1 MKKIL
6 SLMLLAAVGF
16 MPATAQDDDV
26 YFVPSKSSKIT
37 KNEVLNLHSQA
48 DRIAAEENNTYAK
61 LYEMSDRD
69 IDAYNRR
76 YAATDTVDATADY
89 ADDYDVDNEEGTY
102 TRRLVRFH
110 SPTVGVYV
118 SSPYYDVVADYYWY
132 DPWFSPWYYSPF
144 YGPSYAWTWSPWAY
158 DWYWGWGWHTW
169 WHDPWYHHHH
179 HYWYDT
185 AWRPSFN
192 GRPGNGRYIDTY
204 RRVTADRPSR
214 NYNYA
219 SGSTTSR
226 TRPSRSYNSSTS
238 TADRAGRQFGN
249 SSNSSQRSSRSF
261 SGSSNS
267 SQSTQRNYGT
277 TPSRSMGNSSVGSR
291 SFGGGG
297 SSVGSGHS
305 MGGGSRSMGGGG
317 GGRSFGGRR

>member
-26 YFVPSKSSKIT
+26 YFVPSKSSKT
-37 KNEVLNLHSQA
+37 SQKDRSNFSSQA
-48 DRIAAEENNTYAK
+48 ERIPVEASNTYDN

-76 YAATDTVDATADY
+76 YAVTDSIDA
-89 ADDYDVDNEEGTY
+89 ADDYAEDNEEGTY

-132 DPWFSPWYYSPF
+132 DPWFTPWYYSPF

-219 SGSTTSR
+219 SGTTTSR
-226 TRPSRSYNSSTS
+226 TRPSRSYNTSTS
-238 TADRAGRQFGN
+238 GTDRAGRQFGN

-261 SGSSNS
+261 SGSGNS

-277 TPSRSMGNSSVGSR
+277 TPSRGMGNSSVGSR
-291 SFGGGG
+291 SFGSG

-305 MGGGSRSMGGGG
+305 MGGSRSMGGGG

>member
-26 YFVPSKSSKIT
+26 YFVPSKSSKT
-37 KNEVLNLHSQA
+37 SQKDRSNFSSQA
-48 DRIAAEENNTYAK
+48 ERIPVEASNTYDN

-76 YAATDTVDATADY
+76 YAVTDSIDAPDDY
-89 ADDYDVDNEEGTY
+89 AEDNEEGTY

-132 DPWFSPWYYSPF
+132 DPWFTPWYYSPF
-144 YGPSYAWTWSPWAY
+144 YGPNYAWTWSPWAY

-169 WHDPWYHHHH
+169 WYDPWHYHHHH
-179 HYWYDT
+179 HWYDT

-219 SGSTTSR
+219 SGTTTSR
-226 TRPSRSYNSSTS
+226 TRPSRSYNTSTS
-238 TADRAGRQFGN
+238 GTDRAGRQFGN

-261 SGSSNS
+261 SGSGNSN
-267 SQSTQRNYGT
+267 QSTQRNYGT
-277 TPSRSMGNSSVGSR
+277 TPSRGMGNSSVGSR
-291 SFGGGG
+291 SFGSG

-305 MGGGSRSMGGGG
+305 MGGSRSMGGGG

>member
-26 YFVPSKSSKIT
+26 YFVPSKSSKT
-37 KNEVLNLHSQA
+37 SQKDRSNFSSQA
-48 DRIAAEENNTYAK
+48 ERIPVEASNTYDN

-76 YAATDTVDATADY
+76 YAVTDSIDA
-89 ADDYDVDNEEGTY
+89 ADDYAEDNEEGTY

-132 DPWFSPWYYSPF
+132 DPWFTPWYYSPF
-144 YGPSYAWTWSPWAY
+144 YGPNYAWTWSPWAY

-169 WHDPWYHHHH
+169 WYDPWHYHHHH
-179 HYWYDT
+179 HWYDT

-219 SGSTTSR
+219 SGTTTSR
-226 TRPSRSYNSSTS
+226 TRPSRSYNTSTS
-238 TADRAGRQFGN
+238 GTDRAGRQFGN

-261 SGSSNS
+261 SGSGNSN
-267 SQSTQRNYGT
+267 QSTQRNYGT
-277 TPSRSMGNSSVGSR
+277 TPSRGMGNSSVGSR
-291 SFGGGG
+291 SFGSG

-305 MGGGSRSMGGGG
+305 MGGSRSMGGGG

>member
-26 YFVPSKSSKIT
+26 YFVPSKSSKT
-37 KNEVLNLHSQA
+37 SQKDRSNFSSQA
-48 DRIAAEENNTYAK
+48 ERIPVEASNTYDN

-76 YAATDTVDATADY
+76 YAVTDSIDA
-89 ADDYDVDNEEGTY
+89 ADDYAEDNEEGTY

-219 SGSTTSR
+219 SGTTTSR
-226 TRPSRSYNSSTS
+226 TRPSRSYNTSTS
-238 TADRAGRQFGN
+238 GADRAGRQFGN

-261 SGSSNS
+261 SGSGNSN
-267 SQSTQRNYGT
+267 QSTQRNYGT
-277 TPSRSMGNSSVGSR
+277 TPSRGMGNSSVGSR
-291 SFGGGG
+291 SFGSG

-305 MGGGSRSMGGGG
+305 MGGSRSMGGGG
-317 GGRSFGGRR
+317 SGRSFGGRR

>member
-26 YFVPSKSSKIT
+26 YFVPSKSSKT
-37 KNEVLNLHSQA
+37 PQKDLSDFRSQA
-48 DRIAAEENNTYAK
+48 ERISAEENNTYAK
-61 LYEMSDRD
+61 LYEVSDRD

-76 YAATDTVDATADY
+76 YTSADTIDSTADDY
-89 ADDYDVDNEEGTY
+89 ADTEEGSY

-132 DPWFSPWYYSPF
+132 APWFSPWYYSPF

-169 WHDPWYHHHH
+169 WHDPWHYHHHH
-179 HYWYDT
+179 HWYDT
-185 AWRPSFN
+185 VWRPSFN

-226 TRPSRSYNSSTS
+226 ARPSRNYNSATS
-238 TADRAGRQFGN
+238 TADRAGRRFGN

-261 SGSSNS
+261 SGPGSN
-267 SQSTQRNYGT
+267 QSTQRNYGT

>member
-26 YFVPSKSSKIT
+26 YFVPSKSSKT
-37 KNEVLNLHSQA
+37 SQKDRSNFSSQA
-48 DRIAAEENNTYAK
+48 ERIPVEASNTYDN

-76 YAATDTVDATADY
+76 YAVTDSIDATDDY
-89 ADDYDVDNEEGTY
+89 VEDNEEGTY

-132 DPWFSPWYYSPF
+132 DPWFTPWYYSPF

-169 WHDPWYHHHH
+169 WYDPWHYHHHH
-179 HYWYDT
+179 HWYDT

-219 SGSTTSR
+219 SGTTTSR
-226 TRPSRSYNSSTS
+226 TRPSRSYNTSTS
-238 TADRAGRQFGN
+238 GADRAGRQFGN

-261 SGSSNS
+261 SGSGNSN
-267 SQSTQRNYGT
+267 QSTQRNYGT
-277 TPSRSMGNSSVGSR
+277 TPSRGMGNSSVGSR
-291 SFGGGG
+291 SFGSG

-305 MGGGSRSMGGGG
+305 MGGSRSMGGGG

>member
-26 YFVPSKSSKIT
+26 YFVPSKSSKT
-37 KNEVLNLHSQA
+37 SQKDRSNFSSQA
-48 DRIAAEENNTYAK
+48 ERIPVEASNTYDN

-76 YAATDTVDATADY
+76 YAVTDSIDA
-89 ADDYDVDNEEGTY
+89 ADDYAADNEEGTY

-169 WHDPWYHHHH
+169 WHDPWYHHHHH

-277 TPSRSMGNSSVGSR
+277 TPSRGVGNSSVGSR
-291 SFGGGG
+291 SFGSG

-305 MGGGSRSMGGGG
+305 MGGSRSMGGGG

>member
-1 MKKIL
+1 
-6 SLMLLAAVGF
+6 MLLAAVGF

-26 YFVPSKSSKIT
+26 YFVPSKSSKT
-37 KNEVLNLHSQA
+37 SQKDRSNFSSQA
-48 DRIAAEENNTYAK
+48 ERIPVEASNTYDN

-76 YAATDTVDATADY
+76 YAVTDSIDA
-89 ADDYDVDNEEGTY
+89 ADDYAEDNEEGTY

-132 DPWFSPWYYSPF
+132 DPWFTPWYYSPF
-144 YGPSYAWTWSPWAY
+144 YGPNYAWTWSPWAY

-169 WHDPWYHHHH
+169 WYDPWHYHHHH
-179 HYWYDT
+179 HWYDT

-219 SGSTTSR
+219 SGTTTSR
-226 TRPSRSYNSSTS
+226 TRPSRSYNTSTS
-238 TADRAGRQFGN
+238 GTDRAGRQFGN

-261 SGSSNS
+261 SGSGNSN
-267 SQSTQRNYGT
+267 QSTQRNYGT
-277 TPSRSMGNSSVGSR
+277 TPSRGMGNSSVGSR
-291 SFGGGG
+291 SFGSG

-305 MGGGSRSMGGGG
+305 MGGSRSMGGGG

>member
-26 YFVPSKSSKIT
+26 YFVPSKSSKT
-37 KNEVLNLHSQA
+37 SQKDRSNFSSQA
-48 DRIAAEENNTYAK
+48 ERIPVEASNTYDN

-76 YAATDTVDATADY
+76 YAVTDSIDA
-89 ADDYDVDNEEGTY
+89 ADDYAEDNEEGTY

-132 DPWFSPWYYSPF
+132 DPWFTPWYYSPF
-144 YGPSYAWTWSPWAY
+144 YGPNYAWTWSPWAY

-169 WHDPWYHHHH
+169 WYDPWHYHHHH
-179 HYWYDT
+179 HWYDT

-219 SGSTTSR
+219 SGTTTSR
-226 TRPSRSYNSSTS
+226 TRPSRSYNTSTS
-238 TADRAGRQFGN
+238 GADRAGRQFGN

-261 SGSSNS
+261 SGSGNS

-277 TPSRSMGNSSVGSR
+277 TPSRGVGNSSVGSR
-291 SFGGGG
+291 SFGSG

-305 MGGGSRSMGGGG
+305 MGGSRSMGGGG

>member
-26 YFVPSKSSKIT
+26 YFVPSKSSKT
-37 KNEVLNLHSQA
+37 SQKDRSNFSSQA
-48 DRIAAEENNTYAK
+48 ERIPVEASNTYDN

-76 YAATDTVDATADY
+76 YAVTDSIDA
-89 ADDYDVDNEEGTY
+89 ADDYAEDNEEGTY

-132 DPWFSPWYYSPF
+132 DPWFTPWYYSPF
-144 YGPSYAWTWSPWAY
+144 YGPNYAWTWSLWAY

-169 WHDPWYHHHH
+169 WYEPWHYHHHH
-179 HYWYDT
+179 HWYDT

-219 SGSTTSR
+219 SGTTTSR
-226 TRPSRSYNSSTS
+226 TRPSRSYNTSTS
-238 TADRAGRQFGN
+238 GTDRAGRQFGN

-261 SGSSNS
+261 SGSGNS

-277 TPSRSMGNSSVGSR
+277 TPSRGVGNSSVGSR
-291 SFGGGG
+291 SFGSG

-305 MGGGSRSMGGGG
+305 MGGSRSMGGGG

>member
-26 YFVPSKSSKIT
+26 YFVPSKSSKT
-37 KNEVLNLHSQA
+37 SQKDRSNFSSQA
-48 DRIAAEENNTYAK
+48 ERIPVEASNTYDN

-76 YAATDTVDATADY
+76 YAVTDSIDA
-89 ADDYDVDNEEGTY
+89 ADDYVEDNEEGTY

-132 DPWFSPWYYSPF
+132 DPWFTPWYYSPF
-144 YGPSYAWTWSPWAY
+144 YGPNYAWTWSPWAY

-169 WHDPWYHHHH
+169 WYDPWHYHHHH
-179 HYWYDT
+179 HWYDT

-219 SGSTTSR
+219 SGTTTSR
-226 TRPSRSYNSSTS
+226 TRPSRSYNTSTS
-238 TADRAGRQFGN
+238 GADRAGRQFGN
-249 SSNSSQRSSRSF
+249 NSNSSQRSSRSF
-261 SGSSNS
+261 SGSGNS

-277 TPSRSMGNSSVGSR
+277 TPSRGMGNSSVGSR
-291 SFGGGG
+291 SFGSG

-305 MGGGSRSMGGGG
+305 MGGSRSMGGGG

>member
-26 YFVPSKSSKIT
+26 YFVPSKSSKT
-37 KNEVLNLHSQA
+37 SQKDRSNFSSQA
-48 DRIAAEENNTYAK
+48 ERIPVEASNTYDN

-76 YAATDTVDATADY
+76 YAVTDSIDA
-89 ADDYDVDNEEGTY
+89 ADDYVEDNEEGTY

-144 YGPSYAWTWSPWAY
+144 YGPNYAWTWSPWAY

-169 WHDPWYHHHH
+169 WCDPWHYHHHH
-179 HYWYDT
+179 HWYDT

-204 RRVTADRPSR
+204 RRVTADRPSH

-219 SGSTTSR
+219 SGTTTSR
-226 TRPSRSYNSSTS
+226 TRPSRSYNTSTS
-238 TADRAGRQFGN
+238 GADRAGRQFGN

-261 SGSSNS
+261 SGSGNS

-277 TPSRSMGNSSVGSR
+277 TPSRGVGNSSVGSR
-291 SFGGGG
+291 SFGSG

-305 MGGGSRSMGGGG
+305 MGGSRSMGGGG

>member
-26 YFVPSKSSKIT
+26 YFVPSKSSKT
-37 KNEVLNLHSQA
+37 SQKDRSNFSSQA
-48 DRIAAEENNTYAK
+48 ERIPVEASNTYDN

-76 YAATDTVDATADY
+76 YAVTDSIDA
-89 ADDYDVDNEEGTY
+89 ADDYAEDNEEGTY

-132 DPWFSPWYYSPF
+132 DPWFTPWYYSPF

-169 WHDPWYHHHH
+169 WYDPWHYHHHH
-179 HYWYDT
+179 HWYDT

-219 SGSTTSR
+219 SGTTTSR
-226 TRPSRSYNSSTS
+226 TRPSRSYNTSTS
-238 TADRAGRQFGN
+238 GADRAGRQFGN

-261 SGSSNS
+261 SGSGNS

-277 TPSRSMGNSSVGSR
+277 TPSRGMGNSSVGSR
-291 SFGGGG
+291 SFGSG

-305 MGGGSRSMGGGG
+305 MGGSRSMGGGG

>member
-26 YFVPSKSSKIT
+26 YFVPSKSSKT
-37 KNEVLNLHSQA
+37 SQKDRSNFSSQA
-48 DRIAAEENNTYAK
+48 ERIPVEASNTYDN

-76 YAATDTVDATADY
+76 YAVTDSIDA
-89 ADDYDVDNEEGTY
+89 ADDYAADNEEGTY

-169 WHDPWYHHHH
+169 WYDPWHYHHHH
-179 HYWYDT
+179 HWYDT

-219 SGSTTSR
+219 SGTTTSR
-226 TRPSRSYNSSTS
+226 TRPSRSYNTSTS
-238 TADRAGRQFGN
+238 GADRAGRQFGN

-261 SGSSNS
+261 SGSGNS

-277 TPSRSMGNSSVGSR
+277 TPSRGVGNSSVGSR
-291 SFGGGG
+291 SFGSG

-305 MGGGSRSMGGGG
+305 MGGSRSMGGGS

>member
-26 YFVPSKSSKIT
+26 YFVPSKSSKT
-37 KNEVLNLHSQA
+37 SQKDRSNFSSQA
-48 DRIAAEENNTYAK
+48 ERIPVEASNTYDN

-76 YAATDTVDATADY
+76 YAVTDSIDA
-89 ADDYDVDNEEGTY
+89 ADDYVEDNEEGIY

-132 DPWFSPWYYSPF
+132 DPWFTPWYYSPF
-144 YGPSYAWTWSPWAY
+144 YGPNYAWTWSPWAY

-169 WHDPWYHHHH
+169 WYDPWHYHHHH
-179 HYWYDT
+179 HWYDT

-219 SGSTTSR
+219 SGTTTSR
-226 TRPSRSYNSSTS
+226 TRPSRSYNTSTS
-238 TADRAGRQFGN
+238 GADRAGRQFGN

-261 SGSSNS
+261 SGSGNSN
-267 SQSTQRNYGT
+267 QSTQRNYGT
-277 TPSRSMGNSSVGSR
+277 TPSRGMGNSAVGSR
-291 SFGGGG
+291 SMGSG

-305 MGGGSRSMGGGG
+305 MGGSRSMGGGG

>member
-26 YFVPSKSSKIT
+26 YFVPSKSSKT
-37 KNEVLNLHSQA
+37 SQKDRSNFSSQA
-48 DRIAAEENNTYAK
+48 ERIPVEASNTYDN

-76 YAATDTVDATADY
+76 YAVTDSIDATDDY
-89 ADDYDVDNEEGTY
+89 VEDNEEGTY

-132 DPWFSPWYYSPF
+132 DPWFTPWYYSPF

-169 WHDPWYHHHH
+169 WYDPWHYHHHH
-179 HYWYDT
+179 HWYDT

-219 SGSTTSR
+219 SGTTTSR
-226 TRPSRSYNSSTS
+226 TRPSRSYNTSTS
-238 TADRAGRQFGN
+238 GADRAGRQFGN

-261 SGSSNS
+261 SGSGNS

-277 TPSRSMGNSSVGSR
+277 TPSRGMGNSSVGSR
-291 SFGGGG
+291 SFGSG

-305 MGGGSRSMGGGG
+305 MGGSRSMGGGG

>member
-26 YFVPSKSSKIT
+26 YFVPSKSSKT
-37 KNEVLNLHSQA
+37 SQKDRSNFSSQA
-48 DRIAAEENNTYAK
+48 ERIPVEASNTYDN

-76 YAATDTVDATADY
+76 YAVTDSIDA
-89 ADDYDVDNEEGTY
+89 ADDYAEDNEEGTY

-132 DPWFSPWYYSPF
+132 DPWFTPWYYSPF
-144 YGPSYAWTWSPWAY
+144 YGPNYAWTWSPWAY

-169 WHDPWYHHHH
+169 WYDPWHYHHHH
-179 HYWYDT
+179 HWYDT

-219 SGSTTSR
+219 SGTTTSR
-226 TRPSRSYNSSTS
+226 TRPSRSYNTSTS
-238 TADRAGRQFGN
+238 GADRAGRQFGN

-261 SGSSNS
+261 SGSGNS
-267 SQSTQRNYGT
+267 SQSTQRSYGT
-277 TPSRSMGNSSVGSR
+277 TPSRGMGNSSVGSR
-291 SFGGGG
+291 SFGSG

-305 MGGGSRSMGGGG
+305 MGGSRSMGGGG

>member
-26 YFVPSKSSKIT
+26 YFVPSKSSKT
-37 KNEVLNLHSQA
+37 SQKDRSNFSSQA
-48 DRIAAEENNTYAK
+48 ERIPVEASNTYDN

-76 YAATDTVDATADY
+76 YAVTDSIDA
-89 ADDYDVDNEEGTY
+89 ADDYAEDNEEGTY

-219 SGSTTSR
+219 SGTTTSR
-226 TRPSRSYNSSTS
+226 TRPSRSYNTSTS
-238 TADRAGRQFGN
+238 GADRAGRQFGN

-261 SGSSNS
+261 SGSGNS

-277 TPSRSMGNSSVGSR
+277 TPSRGMGNSSVGSR
-291 SFGGGG
+291 SFGSG

-305 MGGGSRSMGGGG
+305 MGGSRSMGGGG

>member
-26 YFVPSKSSKIT
+26 YFVPSKSSKT
-37 KNEVLNLHSQA
+37 SQKDRSNFSSQA
-48 DRIAAEENNTYAK
+48 ERIPVEASNTYDN

-76 YAATDTVDATADY
+76 YAVTDSIDAP
-89 ADDYDVDNEEGTY
+89 DDYVEDNEEGTY

-132 DPWFSPWYYSPF
+132 DPWFTPWYYSPF
-144 YGPSYAWTWSPWAY
+144 YGPNYAWTWSPWAY

-169 WHDPWYHHHH
+169 WYDPWHYHHHH
-179 HYWYDT
+179 HWYDT

-219 SGSTTSR
+219 SGTTTSR
-226 TRPSRSYNSSTS
+226 TRPSRSYNTSTS
-238 TADRAGRQFGN
+238 GTDRAGRQFGN

-261 SGSSNS
+261 SGSGNS

-277 TPSRSMGNSSVGSR
+277 TPSRGVGNSSVGSR
-291 SFGGGG
+291 SFGSG

-305 MGGGSRSMGGGG
+305 MGGSRSMGGGG
-317 GGRSFGGRR
+317 GSRSFGGRR

>member
-26 YFVPSKSSKIT
+26 YFVPSKSSKT
-37 KNEVLNLHSQA
+37 SQKDHSNFSSQA
-48 DRIAAEENNTYAK
+48 ERIPVEASNTYDN

-76 YAATDTVDATADY
+76 YAVTDSIDA
-89 ADDYDVDNEEGTY
+89 ADDYAEDNEEGTY

-132 DPWFSPWYYSPF
+132 DPWFTPWYYSPF
-144 YGPSYAWTWSPWAY
+144 YGPNYAWTWSPWAY

-169 WHDPWYHHHH
+169 WYDPWYHHHH
-179 HYWYDT
+179 HHWYDT

-214 NYNYA
+214 NYNYT
-219 SGSTTSR
+219 SGTTTSR
-226 TRPSRSYNSSTS
+226 TRPSRSYNTSTS
-238 TADRAGRQFGN
+238 GADRAGRQFGN

-261 SGSSNS
+261 SGSGNSN
-267 SQSTQRNYGT
+267 QSTQRNYGT
-277 TPSRSMGNSSVGSR
+277 TPSRGVGNSSVGSR
-291 SFGGGG
+291 SFGSG

-305 MGGGSRSMGGGG
+305 MGGSRSMGGGG